1 MQERFERQ
9 CGTALGGPPGK
20 EPEGEWSAVHA
31 VIATVLH
38 AFDPPRPDPVPAAR
52 DVNRVTGPRKGQ
64 VVTRGIRSADGV
76 GRLIGRMPTTMSRGT
91 SVALRAWWMI
101 QTLSSMLR

>member
-1 MQERFERQ
+1 MQDRFERK
-9 CGTALGGPPGK
+9 CGIALAGPPGK
-20 EPEGEWSAVHA
+20 DPEGDWSAVHA
-31 VIATVLH
+31 IIATVLH
-38 AFDPPRPDPVPAAR
+38 AFDPPRPDPVPAVR
-52 DVNRVTGPRKGQ
+52 GVNRVTGPRKGQ

-76 GRLIGRMPTTMSRGT
+76 GRPIGRMPTTMSRGT